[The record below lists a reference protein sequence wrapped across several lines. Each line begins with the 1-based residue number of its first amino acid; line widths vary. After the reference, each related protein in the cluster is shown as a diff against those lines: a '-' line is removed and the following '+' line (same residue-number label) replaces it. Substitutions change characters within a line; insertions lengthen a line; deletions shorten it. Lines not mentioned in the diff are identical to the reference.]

1 MRLTS
6 FEVYALPEN
15 LPSINSVVV
24 HPVAQHRWQWRT
36 DTVCAV
42 ERTSSLMP
50 QLRAATLMPQL
61 RAATARNPISLLIR
75 FGSMFPWPSEYNRLI
90 DLHHLK

>member
-15 LPSINSVVV
+15 LPSVNSVVV

-50 QLRAATLMPQL
+50 QLRAAT
-61 RAATARNPISLLIR
+61 ARNPISLLIR
-75 FGSMFPWPSEYNRLI
+75 FGSMFPWPSEYDRPIN
-90 DLHHLK
+90 LHHLK